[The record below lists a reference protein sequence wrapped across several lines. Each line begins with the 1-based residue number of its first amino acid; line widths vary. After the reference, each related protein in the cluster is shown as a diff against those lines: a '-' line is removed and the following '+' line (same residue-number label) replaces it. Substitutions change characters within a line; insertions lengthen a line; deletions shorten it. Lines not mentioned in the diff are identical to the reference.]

1 MLVGRVTGN
10 VVSTNKVDTLHG
22 AKLLIVQPV
31 ELDTLAMKDD
41 YVVCVDDVGAG
52 EGDLVFCA
60 YGSSARQSDT
70 SSKVASDYTIYG
82 IVDSINMRGTQ
93 GKGGGGMQLAKVIGS
108 MVSTRKSD
116 RLHGLKLLVA
126 VPIDMDTFEEKGA
139 PFITVDTVGAGEGE
153 IVMWAG
159 GSSSRQTDLTTNKPV
174 DSSIVGI
181 VDFVDILGKR
191 VYDKGNAS

>member
-52 EGDLVFCA
+52 EG
-60 YGSSARQSDT
+60 
-70 SSKVASDYTIYG
+70 
-82 IVDSINMRGTQ
+82 
-93 GKGGGGMQLAKVIGS
+93 
-108 MVSTRKSD
+108 
-116 RLHGLKLLVA
+116 
-126 VPIDMDTFEEKGA
+126 
-139 PFITVDTVGAGEGE
+139 E

-191 VYDKGNAS
+191 VYDKGNVP

>member
-52 EGDLVFCA
+52 EG
-60 YGSSARQSDT
+60 
-70 SSKVASDYTIYG
+70 
-82 IVDSINMRGTQ
+82 
-93 GKGGGGMQLAKVIGS
+93 
-108 MVSTRKSD
+108 
-116 RLHGLKLLVA
+116 
-126 VPIDMDTFEEKGA
+126 
-139 PFITVDTVGAGEGE
+139 E
-153 IVMWAG
+153 IVMRAG
-159 GSSSRQTDLTTNKPV
+159 CSSSRQTDLTTNKPV

>member
-52 EGDLVFCA
+52 EGDLLFCA

-82 IVDSINMRGTQ
+82 IVDSINMRGTR
-93 GKGGGGMQLAKVIGS
+93 
-108 MVSTRKSD
+108 T
-116 RLHGLKLLVA
+116 
-126 VPIDMDTFEEKGA
+126 
-139 PFITVDTVGAGEGE
+139 
-153 IVMWAG
+153 
-159 GSSSRQTDLTTNKPV
+159 
-174 DSSIVGI
+174 
-181 VDFVDILGKR
+181 
-191 VYDKGNAS
+191 YDKAKEAEACSWRK